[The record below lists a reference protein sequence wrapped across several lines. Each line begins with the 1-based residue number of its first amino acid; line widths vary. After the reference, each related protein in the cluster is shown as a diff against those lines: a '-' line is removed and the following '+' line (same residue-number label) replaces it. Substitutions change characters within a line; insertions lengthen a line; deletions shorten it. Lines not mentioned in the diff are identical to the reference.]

1 MKHPSKPLKERKR
14 DIATVIF
21 EAWKPFT
28 GIGQS
33 LHDEVVR
40 LYAEKTPDSIRRGNE
55 LNGELCKLKDKCS
68 DAAEIAY
75 ELAINRL
82 SRNDNTRDL
91 RKFSIDLLLHL
102 NNRYEQ
108 LLHF

>member
-1 MKHPSKPLKERKR
+1 MKQPTKQLKELKR
-14 DIATVIF
+14 GIATAIF

-28 GIGQS
+28 GIAQS
-33 LHDEVVR
+33 FHDEVVR

-68 DAAEIAY
+68 DAADMAYDLEIK
-75 ELAINRL
+75 RL
-82 SRNDNTRDL
+82 SRKDNTRNL
-91 RKFSIDLLLHL
+91 RNFSMDLLHHL
-102 NNRYEQ
+102 NSRYET